1 MDSVEAATDPER
13 EHHAISE
20 LAGESGRPLDVVAAV
35 YRAELARLKEDA
47 SIHDFLPV
55 LAARRTRE
63 ALRGSE
69 PPAMQASAN

>member
-1 MDSVEAATDPER
+1 MGSVEAPTDPQR
-13 EHHAISE
+13 EQHAISE
-20 LAGESGRPLDVVAAV
+20 LAGESGHPIDVVASV

-63 ALRGSE
+63 ALRIDEGIA
-69 PPAMQASAN
+69 PASR